1 MIVVIDY
8 GAGNI
13 GSILNMFKRLGANIV
28 ASSEPSVIENATKLV
43 LPGVGSFDQG
53 MRKLNESGVVE
64 ILNKKVLVD
73 KTPILGICLGV
84 QLMTKGS
91 EEGQLP
97 GLGWFEAKTIK
108 FSFKE
113 QQVKL
118 KIPHMGWNDTF
129 FKKHSKIFNFNVEEY
144 RYYYVH
150 SFHLSTKIASDVLS
164 TAFYGY
170 EFVSG
175 LERDNIIGLQFHPEK
190 SHKFGMEIF
199 NNFIYNF

>member
-1 MIVVIDY
+1 MIVVVDY

-28 ASSEPSVIENATKLV
+28 ASSEPSTIENATKLV

-53 MRKLNESGVVE
+53 MRKLIESGVVE

-118 KIPHMGWNDTF
+118 KIPHMGWSDTF
-129 FKKHSKIFNFNVEEY
+129 FKKHSNIFNINEEEH

-150 SFHLSTKIASDVLS
+150 SYHLSTNIESDVLS

-199 NNFIYNF
+199 NNFIFNF

>member
-1 MIVVIDY
+1 MIVVVDY

-13 GSILNMFKRLGANIV
+13 GSILNMFKRLGADIV
-28 ASSEPSVIENATKLV
+28 SSSEPSVIEKATKLI

-53 MRKLNESGVVE
+53 MRKLLESGVVE

-73 KTPILGICLGV
+73 KIPILGICLGV

-91 EEGQLP
+91 EEGELD

-108 FSFKE
+108 FCFKE
-113 QQVKL
+113 QQANL

-129 FKKHSKIFNFNVEEY
+129 FKKDSKIFNLGEEEY

-150 SFHLSTKIASDVLS
+150 SYHLSTDIDSDILS

-175 LERDNIIGLQFHPEK
+175 LERENIIGLQFHPEK
-190 SHKFGMEIF
+190 SHKFGMKIF
-199 NNFIYNF
+199 KNFIDKI

>member
-1 MIVVIDY
+1 MIVVVDY

-13 GSILNMFKRLGANIV
+13 GSILNMFKRLGADIV
-28 ASSEPSVIENATKLV
+28 ASSEPSVIDNATKLV

-91 EEGQLP
+91 AEGQLP
-97 GLGWFEAKTIK
+97 GLGWFDAKTIK

-129 FKKHSKIFNFNVEEY
+129 FKKHSNIFNINDEEH

-150 SFHLSTKIASDVLS
+150 SYHLSTNIECDVLS